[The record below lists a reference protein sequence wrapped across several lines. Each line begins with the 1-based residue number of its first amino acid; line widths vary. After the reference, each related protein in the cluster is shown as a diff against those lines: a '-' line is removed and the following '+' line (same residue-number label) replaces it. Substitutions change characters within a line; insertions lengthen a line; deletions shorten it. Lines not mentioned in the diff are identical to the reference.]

1 MWDFVTIVQVN
12 ILLLSDF
19 LEEVLNQI
27 ILKAESEPMLQ
38 NDAEIKFLH
47 SKLAVDKNL
56 ILGRLNSDQAAHCVP
71 FTSRFKPHSFLCT
84 PRCQESDH
92 F

>member
-1 MWDFVTIVQVN
+1 MPGVVMWDFVTIVQVN

-38 NDAEIKFLH
+38 KDAEIKF
-47 SKLAVDKNL
+47 DFYIQNW
-56 ILGRLNSDQAAHCVP
+56 P
-71 FTSRFKPHSFLCT
+71 
-84 PRCQESDH
+84 
-92 F
+92 